1 MAPNWPASFYHLICT
16 GFDPRLVIAAT
27 SATLLPRAR
36 AESNF
41 FSSIPGDSGPSV
53 CAFPEFARLARPG
66 APRCANQQGA
76 VGCTLVWSW
85 LPLSSCVV
93 PPPFTG
99 PCMLCS
105 GHQSSGMCGTLQ
117 KLCILLN
124 CQQTAVALL
133 TGEQLPGAR
142 ELVYSSAPLAEDHL
156 VVHCPAAEAYRD
168 LLRPGDSAFST
179 LARTPTSASSSER
192 TSSVSCPIREACRGS
207 GYSRAEKRTGG
218 RISRYSPSLGCVR
231 FLNVPTASR
240 WGSFKR
246 SSTEFTRMAGIC
258 APARRVSHSAV
269 VLAGMMSTASSY
281 MSDMFC
287 KRSSGVAS
295 RASSNNSDRPATS
308 KNLIHRVSI

>member
-1 MAPNWPASFYHLICT
+1 MAPHWPASFYHLICT

-53 CAFPEFARLARPG
+53 CAFPEFARLARPR

-124 CQQTAVALL
+124 CRQTTVALL

-142 ELVYSSAPLAEDHL
+142 ELFIHPRHL
-156 VVHCPAAEAYRD
+156 R
-168 LLRPGDSAFST
+168 RTT
-179 LARTPTSASSSER
+179 LWFIAQQRRLIEICFARA
-192 TSSVSCPIREACRGS
+192 
-207 GYSRAEKRTGG
+207 
-218 RISRYSPSLGCVR
+218 
-231 FLNVPTASR
+231 
-240 WGSFKR
+240 
-246 SSTEFTRMAGIC
+246 
-258 APARRVSHSAV
+258 
-269 VLAGMMSTASSY
+269 
-281 MSDMFC
+281 
-287 KRSSGVAS
+287 
-295 RASSNNSDRPATS
+295 
-308 KNLIHRVSI
+308 